1 MSKVIRVTVNYVT
14 FAPADAGAIRWC
26 NVETSVRPVRQLWRC
41 AAVGVLTA
49 TLAVMLAA
57 CAGNGSGGTGSVN
70 IANSQGSDP
79 GTVDYPIFY
88 VKRSVPTNQ
97 DGTLKQDDL
106 RILRDLVPGADLYMR
121 ASASP
126 SAVETNITARVTA
139 GSMYD
144 VKDVDV
150 STDGTHVIFAMRGP
164 LTKNQQTKNPPSWRI
179 WQYVIATDTLTPVIN
194 PAIDPD
200 PLTVNDVSPHYL
212 ADGRV
217 VFSSTRQS
225 QSQGVLLNY
234 GFPQFSYNDEARQ
247 EPAFVLEVMGADG
260 TGIHQISFN
269 QSHDQDATVLESGRV
284 LWSRWDNSP
293 GHDAMS
299 LYSSNPDGTDL
310 ELYYGAN
317 SHMTG
322 TPQPGTTTPTVVEFM
337 QPHEME
343 SGSIMALTRQYTDV
357 DDGGNLVV
365 IDGVHYAEDFQSLQA
380 APYNFVPAAYPG
392 PAQSPA
398 TLLQNIYTI
407 PGPSPGG
414 RFNSAYPLWDGTGR
428 ILVSWTE
435 CRLLDSTTTP
445 PTIVPCTTAGLASP
459 TAQSAL
465 PLYSVWMLDPAQNTL
480 TPVLAPIEGVMVTD
494 IVATQPKPAPNIIA
508 DSVPSGQAE
517 SFASSGVGVLD
528 IRSVYDI
535 DGLAVNP
542 ASGAPVNIT
551 ALADPAQTPAS
562 GRPARFI
569 RLEKAV
575 SIPDKT
581 VVDLSGAAFGASNYM
596 IQIMG
601 YAPIEPDGS
610 VHLEVP
616 AQVAFRVSVLDANA
630 RAITPPQG
638 VWLQLQPGET
648 LSCNGC
654 HKPQG
659 GAQQPASHGRQ
670 GLFSAAWAGGAAGIA
685 FPHTIATGPAAFI
698 PTDNG
703 ETMAQA
709 RMAVSCSTDSP
720 PCLQMVPSVN
730 VLYTDVWTDPAQA
743 TPSPPITYSYTDPTN
758 PLPAIPTTA
767 LCATSWSA
775 NCLIIIN
782 YPEHIQKIWDAVRPD
797 PVNATISRT
806 CTQGGCHSPTSAAGA
821 AQAPAANLDLTS
833 SVSATNPPEL
843 TSYAELLFPH
853 TISIVVNMKTQT
865 ETVGPFLNAG
875 AANGG
880 LSAQFFSQFAANGQH
895 PGWLNQAELRVLS
908 EWLDIGAQYFN
919 NPFDPAVPV
928 N

>member
-1 MSKVIRVTVNYVT
+1 MSKDIRTIANYVT
-14 FAPADAGAIRWC
+14 FAPAGIRANGWC
-26 NVETSVRPVRQLWRC
+26 KVQMSVRPVRPDWQRARAGLS
-41 AAVGVLTA
+41 AAALACVLA
-49 TLAVMLAA
+49 CVLAA

-70 IANSQGSDP
+70 IADSQGGDP
-79 GTVDYPIFY
+79 ATVDYPIFY
-88 VKRSVPTNQ
+88 VKRAVPTNA

-106 RILRDLVPGADLYMR
+106 RVLRDLVPGADLYMR

-126 SAVETNITARVTA
+126 SAVETNITQRVTA
-139 GSMYD
+139 GAMYD

-150 STDGTHVIFAMRGP
+150 SPDGSRVVFAMRGP
-164 LTKNQQTKNPPSWRI
+164 LTQNQQTKNPPSWRI

-212 ADGRV
+212 PDGRV
-217 VFSSTRQS
+217 VFSSTRQT
-225 QSQGVLLNY
+225 QSQGVLLDE
-234 GFPQFSYNDEARQ
+234 GFPQFSYNDEARK
-247 EPAFVLEVMGADG
+247 EPAFVLEVMNPDG

-299 LYSSNPDGTDL
+299 LYTSNPDGTDA

-322 TPQPGTTTPTVVEFM
+322 TVAAGTTTPTVIEFM
-337 QPHEME
+337 QPHEMQ
-343 SGSIMALTRQYTDV
+343 SGSVMALIRQYTDV

-365 IDGVHYAEDFQSLQA
+365 IDGVH
-380 APYNFVPAAYPG
+380 FVENTQPLLASQGLPG
-392 PAQSPA
+392 PAQTPA

-414 RFNSAYPLWDGTGR
+414 RFSSAYPLWDGTGR
-428 ILVSWTE
+428 ILVSWSE
-435 CRLLDSTTTP
+435 CRLLDTTQTP
-445 PTIVPCTTAGLASP
+445 PVIVPCTSSALASP

-465 PLYSVWMLDPAQNTL
+465 PLYSLWMLDPAQNTMMPIVA
-480 TPVLAPIEGVMVTD
+480 PVEGVMVTD
-494 IVATQPKPAPNIIA
+494 VVATQPKPVPNIIQ
-508 DSVPSGQAE
+508 DLVPSGQAE
-517 SFASSGVGVLD
+517 TFASAGVGVID

-542 ASGAPVNIT
+542 ASGAPLSISGI
-551 ALADPAQTPAS
+551 ADPVQTPPNN
-562 GRPARFI
+562 RPARFM
-569 RLEKAV
+569 RFEKAV

-581 VVDLSGAAFGASNYM
+581 VVDLSQAAFGASNFM
-596 IQIMG
+596 MEILG

-610 VHLEVP
+610 VHVEVP
-616 AQVAFRVSVLDANA
+616 ANVAFRVSVLDANA

-638 VWLQLQPGET
+638 VWLQLAPGET

-659 GAQQPASHGRQ
+659 GAQNPVSHGRQ
-670 GLFSAAWAGGAAGIA
+670 GTFASAWTGGTAGVA
-685 FPHTIATGPAAFI
+685 FPHTISTGPAAFI
-698 PTDNG
+698 PTTGG

-709 RMAVSCSTDSP
+709 RMAVSCATDTP
-720 PCLQMVPSVN
+720 PCLQMAPSVN
-730 VLYTDVWTDPAQA
+730 VLYTDVWTNPAQA
-743 TPSPPITYSYTDPTN
+743 TPGTSITYSYTDPTN
-758 PLPAIPTTA
+758 PVPAIPTTA
-767 LCATSWSA
+767 LCATAWSA
-775 NCLIIIN
+775 NCRIIIN

-797 PVNATISRT
+797 PVNAALSRT
-806 CTQGGCHSPTSAAGA
+806 CTQGGCHAPVNAMGA
-821 AQAPAANLDLTS
+821 AAAPAANLDLTN
-833 SVSATNPPEL
+833 SVSSTNPPEL

-853 TISIVVNMKTQT
+853 NIVVNMQTQ
-865 ETVGPFLNAG
+865 TVGPFLNAG

-880 LSAQFFSQFAANGQH
+880 LSAQFFSLFATGGQH
-895 PGWLNQAELRVLS
+895 PGWLNPAELRVLS